1 MTKFSCNMRA
11 VQIGW
16 LGRALLYSAVALFA
30 LISAVAAPAAEI
42 QACFAPP
49 VAGSCDP
56 LATVLRAINDART
69 AIRIQMY
76 TLTLQE
82 VVSALVRAKQR
93 GVDVRVIVDRSQLHQ
108 DRNDSSQ
115 VEALASAGVP
125 VLVDTVPGLMHNKV
139 MVIDGETV
147 LTGSFNYTW
156 GAEHWNAEN
165 LLVLHDPALA
175 AEYLRNWNQRAAQSQ
190 RLIASGAG
198 PSGAVVG
205 NRRSRIYQWPGCR
218 YYGQISPRNR
228 VEFPDAQAA
237 EAAGY
242 RPAHNCR

>member
-1 MTKFSCNMRA
+1 MGATR
-11 VQIGW
+11 IGW
-16 LGRALLYSAVALFA
+16 RGRALLFSAATLFT
-30 LISAVAAPAAEI
+30 LIAAASVPAVEI
-42 QACFAPP
+42 QACFTPP

-56 LATVLRAINDART
+56 LITVLRMIDDART
-69 AIRIQMY
+69 TIRVQMY
-76 TLTLQE
+76 SLTLQE
-82 VVSALVRAKQR
+82 VVSAMVRAKQR

-108 DRNDSSQ
+108 DRNDSFR

-139 MVIDGETV
+139 MVIDGDTV

-190 RLIASGAG
+190 PLIASGAG

-205 NRRSRIYQWPGCR
+205 NRRSMIYQWPGCR
-218 YYGQISPRNR
+218 YYGKIAPHNR
-228 VEFPDAQAA
+228 VVFPDAQAA

-242 RPAHNCR
+242 RPANNCR

>member
-1 MTKFSCNMRA
+1 MIEFSRNMGAAHR
-11 VQIGW
+11 GCP
-16 LGRALLYSAVALFA
+16 GRALLASAVVLF
-30 LISAVAAPAAEI
+30 LITVVPAPAAEI
-42 QACFAPP
+42 QACFTPP

-56 LATVLRAINDART
+56 LTTVLRAINDART
-69 AIRIQMY
+69 AIRVQMY
-76 TLTLQE
+76 SLTLQE
-82 VVSALVRAKQR
+82 VARALASAKRR

-108 DRNDSSQ
+108 DRNDSLQ
-115 VEALASAGVP
+115 VEALASDGIP

-139 MVIDGETV
+139 MVVDGERV

-165 LLVLHDPALA
+165 LMVVQDPALA

-205 NRRSRIYQWPGCR
+205 NRRSMIYQWPGCR
-218 YYGQISPRNR
+218 YYDRISLRNR
-228 VEFPDAQAA
+228 VEFPNAQAA

-242 RPAHNCR
+242 RPARNCR